1 MRAHLSSIP
10 IDYLDTAPSNDI
22 HATRPHTEAS
32 QERAQAARKEI
43 QPTMSK
49 VCGVN
54 RRCLCYGIGAV
65 LVPVVV
71 IASLVGVYYPN
82 GECESGAEGG
92 RK

>member
-1 MRAHLSSIP
+1 
-10 IDYLDTAPSNDI
+10 
-22 HATRPHTEAS
+22 
-32 QERAQAARKEI
+32 
-43 QPTMSK
+43 MSK